1 MTMTWK
7 RVWLAAAMAGT
18 LTGTAS
24 GCGRFNLDE
33 ENANEGVES
42 AQMSLTEGTL
52 IAAGSEDDGAG
63 CAITTAAELAAAAV
77 ARGAARFQPAG
88 CASVSLSGSTLTY
101 TLAECTGRLGLVHV
115 TGTLV
120 AQLTDGS
127 DGVHIAVSGAGLK
140 ANRATFD
147 LDATGV
153 LSSDG
158 AKCKLVVSTNGNGTT
173 ARGNT
178 FTRVG
183 TYTVERDPATA
194 CVSLDGQWQ
203 LDLSIGRTRS
213 TTVTGLV
220 RCADACPAAGG
231 TIVHT
236 GLGGRTATVTFDG
249 SDAASWSSS
258 TGRSGTVDLACGSGR
273 L

>member
-1 MTMTWK
+1 MTTICK
-7 RVWLAAAMAGT
+7 RAWLATAVAAMAGSV
-18 LTGTAS
+18 G

-33 ENANEGVES
+33 ENANEAVES
-42 AQMSLTEGTL
+42 SEMSLTEGTL
-52 IAAGSEDDGAG
+52 IATGTEDDGAG
-63 CAITTAAELAAAAV
+63 CGNITAADLAAAAA

-88 CASVSLSGSTLTY
+88 CASVSLSGTTLTY
-101 TLAECTGRLGLVHV
+101 TLNDCTGRLGLVHV

-127 DGVHIAVSGAGLK
+127 GGVDIAVSGTGLK
-140 ANRATFD
+140 ANRAT
-147 LDATGV
+147 LDMNATAV

-158 AKCKLVVSTNGNGTT
+158 ARCKLVVNTQGSGMT

-178 FTRVG
+178 FTRAG

-203 LDLSIGRTRS
+203 LDVSTGRTRS
-213 TTVTGLV
+213 TTVSGLE
-220 RCADACPAAGG
+220 RCADACPVAGG
-231 TIVHT
+231 TISHT
-236 GLGGRTATVTFDG
+236 GLLGRTVTVTFDG
-249 SDAASWSSS
+249 SGVASWTSS
-258 TGRSGTVDLACGSGR
+258 TGRSGTVDLACGR

>member
-7 RVWLAAAMAGT
+7 GTWLTAVATMTMTAG
-18 LTGTAS
+18 
-24 GCGRFNLDE
+24 GCGRFNVDE

-52 IAAGSEDDGAG
+52 IATGSEDDGAG
-63 CAITTAAELAAAAV
+63 CGIKTAADLTAAAI

-88 CASVSLSGSTLTY
+88 CATVSASGTTLTY
-101 TLAECTGRLGLVHV
+101 SFSECTGRLGLVHV
-115 TGTLV
+115 SGPLV
-120 AQLTDGS
+120 AQLSDGS
-127 DGVHIAVSGAGLK
+127 DGVHIAVSGTGLR
-140 ANRATFD
+140 ANRATLD
-147 LDATGV
+147 LDATG
-153 LSSDG
+153 LLGSDG
-158 AKCKLVVSTNGNGTT
+158 AKCKLVVNTNGRGTT

-183 TYTVERDPATA
+183 SYTVERDPASA

-213 TTVTGLV
+213 TTVTGLL

-236 GLGGRTATVTFDG
+236 GLLGRTATVTFDG
-249 SDAASWSSS
+249 SDVASWTSS
-258 TGRSGTVDLACGSGR
+258 TGRSGTVELACGSGQS
-273 L
+273 

>member
-1 MTMTWK
+1 MTIAWM
-7 RVWLAAAMAGT
+7 RVWLVAAVAVAATVMP
-18 LTGTAS
+18 S
-24 GCGRFNLDE
+24 GCGRFDVDE
-33 ENANEGVES
+33 DNANEGIES

-52 IAAGSEDDGAG
+52 IASTSEDDGAG
-63 CAITTAAELAAAAV
+63 CGITTAADLAAAAV
-77 ARGAARFQPAG
+77 AAGATRFQPAG
-88 CASVSLSGSTLTY
+88 CASVSASDTTLTY
-101 TLAECTGRLGLVHV
+101 TLNECTGRLGLVHV
-115 TGTLV
+115 SGTLV

-127 DGVHIAVSGAGLK
+127 DGVHIAVSGTGLK

-147 LDATGV
+147 LNATAV

-158 AKCKLVVSTNGNGTT
+158 GKCKLVVSTNGSGTT

-178 FTRVG
+178 FSRVG
-183 TYTVERDPATA
+183 TYTVERDSATA

-213 TTVTGLV
+213 TTATGLA

-236 GLGGRTATVTFDG
+236 GLLGRTVTVTFDG
-249 SDAASWSSS
+249 SDVASWTSS
-258 TGRSGTVDLACGSGR
+258 TGRSGTIDLACGSF
-273 L
+273 